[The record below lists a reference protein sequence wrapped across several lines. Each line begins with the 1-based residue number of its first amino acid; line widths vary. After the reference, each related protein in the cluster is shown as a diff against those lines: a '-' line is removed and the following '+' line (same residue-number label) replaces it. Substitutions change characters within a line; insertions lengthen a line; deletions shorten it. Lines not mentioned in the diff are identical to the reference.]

1 MSVWS
6 PRASAEP
13 ATGGGAQN
21 LLSSSQAGP
30 PAMASLGVCCR
41 IEHGLRVEVELFLM
55 TRAYLPAASS
65 HEHSSIGGQVF
76 RCGTLRYAGSNI
88 AKYPRQESPVERAQC
103 LGFAAPRSVKLAV
116 DRPHEMMASILSP
129 LELHSGSL

>member
-1 MSVWS
+1 
-6 PRASAEP
+6 
-13 ATGGGAQN
+13 
-21 LLSSSQAGP
+21 
-30 PAMASLGVCCR
+30 MASLGVCCR

-65 HEHSSIGGQVF
+65 HEQPSIGGQVF

-88 AKYPRQESPVERAQC
+88 AKYPRQESPVERAQR